1 MTAAHAKGL
10 TGHLTNKICQVFR
23 ESMSKIKFGFVLSII
38 ILSISA
44 CNAVTPTAEPSTPT
58 AIVTPTQTQPT
69 LIATQAQSQVNIPQT
84 ADQVMRVSLT
94 DAKRGF
100 DNKSAIFVDARTKA
114 AYEASHI
121 KGALYFGDFEIKAAS
136 PNFDKS
142 QWIITYCT

>member
-1 MTAAHAKGL
+1 
-10 TGHLTNKICQVFR
+10 
-23 ESMSKIKFGFVLSII
+23 MSKTKFVFVFT
-38 ILSISA
+38 ILVFVTSA
-44 CNAVTPTAEPSTPT
+44 CNAVTSTVASSTPT
-58 AIVTPTQTQPT
+58 TIAIIAPTQTQPT
-69 LIATQAQSQVNIPQT
+69 LKATPEQTQVNLPQT